1 MIMHR
6 VILGFQGGY
15 YLLTGIWP
23 LISISTFERVTGQK
37 ADDWLVQTV
46 GVLAGAIG
54 IVLLSGLRRATPVF
68 EVRLLFVLAAI
79 GFLSVDVVFWARG
92 IISKIYLLDA
102 AEQAVALMLFLLTVR
117 RYDLRHGH

>member
-1 MIMHR
+1 MHR